1 MPTGYTAHT
10 HTHIQAY
17 IHRRTHADRR
27 EGAAARRAVFNVGVC
42 LRVTNTGTTESSSIV
57 VVVCWRAKRGGA
69 IRIEG
74 RGKRRGAEEEEE
86 QRAAGRKK
94 GVGRQGF

>member
-10 HTHIQAY
+10 HAC
-17 IHRRTHADRR
+17 IHRRTHEDRR
-27 EGAAARRAVFNVGVC
+27 ESAAARRAVFNVGVC

-57 VVVCWRAKRGGA
+57 VVVCWRAKRGGGA
-69 IRIEG
+69 IRIEAREKRGEG
-74 RGKRRGAEEEEE
+74 RGTT
-86 QRAAGRKK
+86 RAAGREK